1 MNLEASRP
9 EEQEIEIS
17 LVKIF
22 QLLLRKARWIAL
34 VTILG
39 FLLAGGGTYFLVDP
53 VYSATATLYVSSNSG
68 QAGPALTESGLRLSQ
83 QLVETYIVILESNTM
98 LEKSAKQLDVEGIDA
113 AALRHMM
120 EAAAVNA
127 TETLRVTMRHTDPQ
141 TALKALQTLVA
152 NAPEEIGRVVKGG
165 EVSVIDSPELSK
177 TIDWPLKKNTALGG
191 MIGFALSAGLV
202 VLVGI
207 LDKTVYTAEDIMENC
222 DLPVLGEIPDAF
234 IGVTNKGNGG
244 GGITYEP
251 TYF

>member
-1 MNLEASRP
+1 MNMNLEASRP

-98 LEKSAKQLDVEGIDA
+98 L
-113 AALRHMM
+113 
-120 EAAAVNA
+120 
-127 TETLRVTMRHTDPQ
+127 
-141 TALKALQTLVA
+141 
-152 NAPEEIGRVVKGG
+152 
-165 EVSVIDSPELSK
+165 
-177 TIDWPLKKNTALGG
+177 
-191 MIGFALSAGLV
+191 
-202 VLVGI
+202 
-207 LDKTVYTAEDIMENC
+207 
-222 DLPVLGEIPDAF
+222 
-234 IGVTNKGNGG
+234 
-244 GGITYEP
+244 
-251 TYF
+251 